1 MEIYKNALPELSKHC
16 LVLYGV
22 AKKKKKE
29 KVKNFQ
35 NLLNVQECFD
45 KFSTPLNAVQQQH

>member
-1 MEIYKNALPELSKHC
+1 MHFQSCQSIALFYTEWQKR
-16 LVLYGV
+16 
-22 AKKKKKE
+22 KKKE